1 LALKVF
7 SAASK
12 CFDQLLQGVS
22 TQDTRV
28 SGVDMVD
35 RQQNALTAAQRRQ
48 GTSTLELPPS
58 ITAQIVEIIC
68 EMLWPLAIILSL
80 FAQAVV
86 ERWSEMMSSF
96 LITCTIGLV
105 LSHIH
110 CLL

>member
-1 LALKVF
+1 
-7 SAASK
+7 
-12 CFDQLLQGVS
+12 
-22 TQDTRV
+22 
-28 SGVDMVD
+28 MVD

-48 GTSTLELPPS
+48 GTSTLEFSVTPR

-80 FAQAVV
+80 FAQAVA

-96 LITCTIGLV
+96 LITCTTGLV

-110 CLL
+110 CIL